1 MTENLSSG
9 NQDQN
14 IQDLLKTL
22 SEITDPDFIKFG
34 QHVRQLEAK
43 LFAMFPDG
51 QMVELNIP
59 APQECSGVEL

>member
-1 MTENLSSG
+1 
-9 NQDQN
+9 
-14 IQDLLKTL
+14 LLKTV